1 MELIVER
8 INNPDNIYWIW
19 EPKFCNKSTLRFIP
33 SEICNVSSGHTVAVY
48 SNEKNEKCQI
58 AQLVVPD
65 YTLLRE
71 CYENGDVLNL
81 NYAYIDDYSWLGDK
95 VPYEIEADPYSIKEK
110 FTADCS
116 IWNCNSD
123 SIYHDQDVHIMHSV
137 IKGGDMSFMYA
148 GFNNLL
154 LDFDSLDIASGNVDF
169 TFARVY
175 DSTITLDCIK
185 CSGNDLFPPE
195 LSFRYIKASNAMV
208 AINLMTDKL
217 SIDFLLADTVNSEVS
232 VSAIPASI
240 NSICLAKSKFNSFDL
255 SNADIEEID
264 ASQIEITK
272 IGFARCKFLNPS
284 IIRGSV
290 EDVSFEDCII
300 TNAFELD
307 INSNK
312 RFYISNT
319 LITGKLFIR
328 NFAEIVNCSI
338 KPLLDEGRI
347 NQEQLLVLKENFRQT
362 GEYAYEDLCHLYY
375 QRLISKK
382 VKNPIKRVCRNIID
396 LVSGYGTKP
405 GRMLAGIIILIVLF
419 GICYQFV
426 PRLLFHGANTLIE
439 HIYTS
444 GITFFAVGYG
454 DLYPLNTL
462 TKMISLLEAFLG
474 VVSTSYFLV
483 LLSRKIIR

>member
-1 MELIVER
+1 MELIVEG
-8 INNPDNIYWIW
+8 INNPDNYYWIW
-19 EPKFCNKSTLRFIP
+19 EPKYCNKSALRFIP
-33 SEICNVSSGHTVAVY
+33 SDVCNVSSGQTVAVY
-48 SNEKNEKCQI
+48 CYDNNEKCQI
-58 AQLVVPD
+58 AQLAVPD

-71 CYENGDVLNL
+71 CYENGDELNL
-81 NYAYIDDYSWLGDK
+81 NYAYIDDYAWLGDK
-95 VPYEIEADPYSIKEK
+95 VPYEIESEPYSIKTK

-116 IWNCNSD
+116 IWNCRSD
-123 SIYHDQDVHIMHSV
+123 SMYYDQDVHIMHSV

-154 LDFDSLDIASGNVDF
+154 LDLDSLDIEKGNVDF
-169 TFARVY
+169 SYARLY

-185 CSGNDLFPPE
+185 CTGNDLFSSE
-195 LSFRYIKASNAMV
+195 LSFRYIKAANAII

-217 SIDFLLADTVNSEVS
+217 SIDFLLADTINTEVS

-240 NSICLAKSKFNSFDL
+240 NTICLAKSKFSSFEL

-264 ASQIEITK
+264 ASQSEIAKIEFT
-272 IGFARCKFLNPS
+272 RCKFLNAS
-284 IIRGSV
+284 VIRGSI
-290 EDVSFEDCII
+290 EDISFEDCII
-300 TNAFELD
+300 TNVFEID
-307 INSNK
+307 IKSNK

-328 NFAEIVNCSI
+328 NFTEIMNGSI
-338 KPLLDEGRI
+338 KPLLNEDLI

-375 QRLISKK
+375 QRLFTKK

-405 GRMLAGIIILIVLF
+405 GRMLLTIIVLIVLF
-419 GICYQFV
+419 GVCYEFV
-426 PRLLFHGANTLIE
+426 PSLIFHGADSLIE

-462 TKMISLLEAFLG
+462 TKIVSLVEAFLG

-483 LLSRKIIR
+483 LLSRKVIR